1 MAYGTF
7 KILHAL
13 HMGYYWVPTG
23 SNGSNDPFESSVL
36 GVIDNP
42 AAVLVFIHL
51 VDLGIEL
58 RLAIQAIPF
67 PELLYLTD
75 NLLPV
80 WISALP
86 FDGGMEPVGK
96 RVDLKAGGVV
106 DPLSPGEECQHVRS
120 LGYGEGQ

>member
-1 MAYGTF
+1 MLDPGFDCKKAEVLTTACYSPSKTARMAYGTF

-67 PELLYLTD
+67 PAVSYTHLT
-75 NLLPV
+75 LPT
-80 WISALP
+80 
-86 FDGGMEPVGK
+86 
-96 RVDLKAGGVV
+96 KA
-106 DPLSPGEECQHVRS
+106 
-120 LGYGEGQ
+120 